1 MSILLRAIEMIS
13 KMKSKAIT
21 LESFSLF
28 ILCCYFKGATSEI
41 RNKSAV
47 VVIENSDHN
56 RITSMS
62 CLKKVIVTVD
72 TESGKSFTNVV
83 LWSDG
88 MEAQFRSR
96 FLFQLLVGR
105 MFLNKSLC
113 WFYDERHHGKVP
125 MDDRGGTIKNAIFWK
140 IKSGQIVFHLLK
152 ESFDAAMRSVFC
164 IITLYLPKSDEV
176 VESEIIQKAP
186 SIPKTLSIHKFV
198 RQINGRGDFSIQFFT
213 MVVEVFYTQWYNKAG
228 IVICRHEKSNKS
240 NNECSTCGQLDDEIM
255 MKWRVLT
262 LFCINM

>member
-1 MSILLRAIEMIS
+1 
-13 KMKSKAIT
+13 
-21 LESFSLF
+21 
-28 ILCCYFKGATSEI
+28 
-41 RNKSAV
+41 
-47 VVIENSDHN
+47 
-56 RITSMS
+56 MS

-72 TESGKSFTNVV
+72 TESGKSFINVV

-125 MDDRGGTIKNAIFWK
+125 MDDGGGTIKNAIFWK
-140 IKSGQIVFHLLK
+140 IKSGQIVFHLFK
-152 ESFDAAMRSVFC
+152 EFFDAAMRSVFC